1 MSTTPLR
8 RSIAVVVSLTA
19 VLSLAVGCSSNS
31 KSATQKY
38 CDSWQELVTSFKG
51 IQNVAITTGGIQ
63 NLDTTVNSI
72 TDSAKKLADSA
83 DSLAQPRV
91 SALEAALTTLADLVK
106 TPEISSGYLDSV
118 KSAIGDVDTAW
129 NDLVATLKTSCPNV
143 SASTVSS

>member
-1 MSTTPLR
+1 MSTTPIR

-51 IQNVAITTGGIQ
+51 IQNVAITTGG
-63 NLDTTVNSI
+63 I